1 MQNLSLLKLL
11 HLVSPAL
18 PIGAYAYSQ
27 GQEWAVDKA
36 WIKKPEEVEAWLTGL
51 LQHGVAQLDLPALI
65 RLYCAWEND
74 DVASVRYWNQFVLAC
89 RETQELLLEDQQ
101 LGIALSR
108 LLVSLDIA
116 RHEKVFSDS
125 PSLVSMFALA
135 GVSWHIP
142 CDELLQGYCWS
153 WMENQVA
160 AATKTV
166 PLGQTQA
173 QQILQRAMTAIPHA
187 VSTAKQVEDDNMG
200 LGLPGLA
207 IASSMHERQYSRLF
221 RS

>member
-1 MQNLSLLKLL
+1 M

-27 GQEWAVDKA
+27 GQEWAVENG
-36 WIKKPEEVEAWLTGL
+36 WIKNADEVEHWLNGL
-51 LQHGVAQLDLPALI
+51 LVNSVAQLDLAALI
-65 RLYCAWEND
+65 RLHCAWQQSDLEK
-74 DVASVRYWNQFVLAC
+74 VQYWNQFVLAS
-89 RETQELLLEDQQ
+89 RETHELLLEDQQ

-108 LLVSLDIA
+108 LLDSLGIQQHRDL
-116 RHEKVFSDS
+116 FNDS
-125 PSLVSMFALA
+125 PSFVSVFALA
-135 GVSWHIP
+135 GVSWDIP
-142 CDELLQGYCWS
+142 CDELMQGYCWS
-153 WMENQVA
+153 WLENQVA

-173 QQILQRAMTAIPHA
+173 QQILQRCMQNIPQA
-187 VSTAKQVEDDNMG
+187 VSLARQVGDDEMG

-207 IASSMHERQYSRLF
+207 IASSLHERQYSRLF

>member
-1 MQNLSLLKLL
+1 MQDLHLLKLM

-27 GQEWAVDKA
+27 GQEWAVESG
-36 WIKKPEEVEAWLTGL
+36 WIRNADDVKGWLQGL
-51 LQHGVAQLDLPALI
+51 LLHSVAHLDLPVLI
-65 RLYCAWEND
+65 RSYQAWQD
-74 DVASVRYWNQFVLAC
+74 DDLAAVQYWNQYVLAS

-108 LLVSLDIA
+108 LLVSLDIH
-116 RHEKVFSDS
+116 RHTDVFTES
-125 PSLVSMFALA
+125 PSLTGVFSLA
-135 GVSWHIP
+135 GVAWNIP
-142 CDELLQGYCWS
+142 LASLLQGYCWS

-173 QQILQRAMTAIPHA
+173 QQILQQAMDDIPQAIQQAHK
-187 VSTAKQVEDDNMG
+187 VDDDSIG

-207 IASSMHERQYSRLF
+207 IASSLHERQYSRLF